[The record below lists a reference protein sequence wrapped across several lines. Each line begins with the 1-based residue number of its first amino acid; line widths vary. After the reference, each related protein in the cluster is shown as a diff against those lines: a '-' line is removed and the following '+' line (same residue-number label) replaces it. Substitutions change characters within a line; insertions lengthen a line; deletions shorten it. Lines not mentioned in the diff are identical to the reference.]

1 MVDRCDFV
9 GAIYGVVQDSEG
21 CLFFVIFGV
30 MFLCK
35 CMEVR
40 RKCQQSH
47 LGDPQAGYYTVSTPS
62 VEIVVVKNK

>member
-1 MVDRCDFV
+1 MVDRCDIV
-9 GAIYGVVQDSEG
+9 GAIYGSVQDSEG

-40 RKCQQSH
+40 PKYQQSH